1 MLSFC
6 YVDRQK
12 SSVGSSEKSQ
22 VVHSANWKEQVHLKK
37 ELELLRR
44 QESEAIKRISSD
56 QRMIS
61 HRFLHRILHS
71 IDQIKEIEKQKEEIR
86 QMNYQKSI
94 FDETFPNSEQNNEIN
109 SLATPNISRQ
119 KDRVVTD
126 GLTSGE
132 LYRTARQRVR
142 PVTASEMQGRAW
154 ERKIG
159 LIAKN
164 IHSHRAKSASVRKVT
179 IQRLDHKKTWKVSQ
193 GFTKE

>member
-44 QESEAIKRISSD
+44 QESEVIKRISSD

-94 FDETFPNSEQNNEIN
+94 FNKTFPN
-109 SLATPNISRQ
+109 SLATPSISRQ

-126 GLTSGE
+126 GLTSGQ
-132 LYRTARQRVR
+132 LYRTARQR
-142 PVTASEMQGRAW
+142 AD
-154 ERKIG
+154 
-159 LIAKN
+159 L
-164 IHSHRAKSASVRKVT
+164 
-179 IQRLDHKKTWKVSQ
+179 
-193 GFTKE
+193 